1 LIHQAVERRRLG
13 VRGVGKTDTML
24 DEGAHADPTALGRD
38 QRFDLTLVDA
48 NRELRPAGEI
58 DLGILGATRF
68 AARED
73 ALADRVHCRIAPPG
87 TTPVPPT
94 VSSEMRM
101 VGWPTDT
108 GTPCPSLPQVP
119 GASFRSLA
127 TMSILCRARGPLPTM
142 VAPRTGRPMRPPSLR
157 DPSVTAKT
165 KSPLV
170 TSTCP
175 APSFFA

>member
-1 LIHQAVERRRLG
+1 MFAKG
-13 VRGVGKTDTML
+13 SKTDAAAFRGHQGL
-24 DEGAHADPTALGRD
+24 
-38 QRFDLTLVDA
+38 DLTLVNPD
-48 NRELRPAGEI
+48 RELGAARDVELGVLRPEC
-58 DLGILGATRF
+58 F
-68 AARED
+68 AAREN
-73 ALADRVHCRIAPPG
+73 AFADRVHCRMAPVG

-142 VAPRTGRPMRPPSLR
+142 VAPRTGRPHRPTGAR
-157 DPSVTAKT
+157 RHH
-165 KSPLV
+165 
-170 TSTCP
+170 
-175 APSFFA
+175 